1 MDELIQRWEA
11 LRESLTATLI
21 DIGAYLPVLVA
32 AAVVMLVGWLVAYLL
47 RGGFLK
53 LEAAIHRLLSR
64 FSRTARPTTRQI
76 TRRIVA
82 LLANFIFW
90 IIILLFAA
98 LAARVAGLEAFSLW
112 LDRVVAYIPTLL
124 AGLLITLAGY
134 LLSTL
139 VRDIVSTALVSA
151 GARAN
156 EIASFTAQ
164 GAVFVTAL
172 VIGLDQ
178 IGIDVTFLIIL
189 VAVLVGGALLS
200 IAIAFGFGAREFI
213 SNLIA
218 ANRVQSMLSPGDFAS
233 VGNVEGRVAEITA
246 TSVVLINENGRI
258 VIPASLFQREVS
270 TVRHGD
276 SDE

>member
-21 DIGAYLPVLVA
+21 DVGAYLPVLVA
-32 AAVVMLVGWLVAYLL
+32 AVVVMLVGWLVAFLL
-47 RGGFLK
+47 RAGFLK
-53 LEAAIHRLLSR
+53 LESAIHRLLSR
-64 FSRTARPTTRQI
+64 FSRTARPATRQI
-76 TRRIVA
+76 SRRIVA
-82 LLANFIFW
+82 LLGNFIFW
-90 IIILLFAA
+90 ITILLFAA

-112 LDRVVAYIPTLL
+112 LDRVVAYVPTLL

-139 VRDIVSTALVSA
+139 VRDIVSTTLVSV
-151 GARAN
+151 GTRAN

-213 SNLIA
+213 ANLIA
-218 ANRVQSMLSPGDFAS
+218 ANQVQSMLSPGDFAR

-246 TSVVLINENGRI
+246 TAVVMINEEGR
-258 VIPASLFQREVS
+258 VAVPASQFQREAS